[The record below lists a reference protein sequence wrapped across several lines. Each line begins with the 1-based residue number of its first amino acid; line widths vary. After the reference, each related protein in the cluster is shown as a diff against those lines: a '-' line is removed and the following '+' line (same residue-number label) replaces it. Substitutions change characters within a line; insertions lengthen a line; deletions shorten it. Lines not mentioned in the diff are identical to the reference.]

1 MDWICQFLDYI
12 TYEKRFSPHT
22 CNAYERDLNQYV
34 NFLLSVKKKLQNT
47 THQDVRLWIIEELEQ
62 GKSSRTINRKISTLK
77 AFYKFLVRNKFTLI
91 DPTTKIILPKQRK
104 PLPIFVSETEMNN
117 LFEQIIFPQ
126 TFEGIRDKTMIEL
139 FYATGIRLSELS
151 NIKKEDID
159 FYYQTIKIIGKRKKE
174 RLVPFSPKLSAIL
187 KEYIEIYEKSFGII
201 KQNTFL
207 FVTKKGKAIYAQL
220 IYRTIRKY
228 LDMVSTV
235 EKRSPHVLRHTFAT
249 HLLDNEAD
257 LVAIKEILGHS
268 SLAATQVY
276 THTSIEK
283 LKKSYKQAHPRA

>member
-1 MDWICQFLDYI
+1 MDWIRRFLDYI
-12 TYEKRFSPHT
+12 EYEKRFSSQT
-22 CNAYERDLNQYV
+22 CTAYKTDLYQYIG
-34 NFLLSVKKKLQNT
+34 FLSSIKKELQNAM
-47 THQDVRLWIIEELEQ
+47 HQDVRLWIIEELEQ

-91 DPTTKIILPKQRK
+91 DPTSKLILPKQRK
-104 PLPIFVSETEMNN
+104 TLPIFISETEMNN
-117 LFEQIIFPQ
+117 LFERIDFPE

-174 RLVPFSPKLSAIL
+174 RIVPFSPKLSSLL
-187 KEYIEIYEKSFGII
+187 KEYIEIYEKNFGII

-207 FVTKKGKAIYAQL
+207 FVTKKGKAIYAKL

-249 HLLDNEAD
+249 HLLDNGAD
-257 LVAIKEILGHS
+257 LSAIKEILGHS

>member
-1 MDWICQFLDYI
+1 MDWIYQFLDYI

-22 CNAYERDLNQYV
+22 CNAYRRDLNQYV
-34 NFLLSVKKKLQNT
+34 DFLLSVKKELQNA
-47 THQDVRLWIIEELEQ
+47 THQDVRLWIVEELEE
-62 GKSSRTINRKISTLK
+62 GKSARTINRKISTLK

-174 RLVPFSPKLSAIL
+174 RLVPFSPKLSAVL
-187 KEYIEIYEKSFGII
+187 KEYIKIYEKNFGII

-207 FVTKKGKAIYAQL
+207 FVTKKGKAIYAKL

>member
-1 MDWICQFLDYI
+1 MDWIYQFLDYI

-22 CNAYERDLNQYV
+22 CNAYRRDLNQYV
-34 NFLLSVKKKLQNT
+34 DFLLSVKKELQNA
-47 THQDVRLWIIEELEQ
+47 THQDVRLWIVEELEE
-62 GKSSRTINRKISTLK
+62 GKSARTINRKISTLK

-104 PLPIFVSETEMNN
+104 PLPIFVSETEINN

-174 RLVPFSPKLSAIL
+174 RLVPFSPKLSAVL
-187 KEYIEIYEKSFGII
+187 KEYIKIYEKNFGII

-207 FVTKKGKAIYAQL
+207 FVTKKGKAIYAKL

>member
-1 MDWICQFLDYI
+1 MDWIYQFLDYI

-22 CNAYERDLNQYV
+22 CNAYQRDLNQYV
-34 NFLLSVKKKLQNT
+34 DFLLSVKKELQNA
-47 THQDVRLWIIEELEQ
+47 THQDVRLWIVEELEE
-62 GKSSRTINRKISTLK
+62 GKSARTINRKISTLK

-174 RLVPFSPKLSAIL
+174 RLVPFSPKLSAVL
-187 KEYIEIYEKSFGII
+187 KEYIKIYEKKFGII

-207 FVTKKGKAIYAQL
+207 FVTKKGKAIYAKL